1 MTQQKKSY
9 HHGDLLQALIDA
21 ALDLVAEK
29 DASEV
34 SLREIARRV
43 GVSHTAPYRHFADKE
58 ALLAAVAREGFQRF
72 KQEIEIA
79 MLSAS
84 DPLEQL
90 KRGCATYTSYALKHP
105 ARYRIM
111 FGAHGAN
118 PEKADAA
125 MVAVAKQTY
134 LPFADAIARGQ
145 VAGIFRGGNPEPMA
159 RALWALLHGL
169 ALLAIGGHLE
179 EEGGTL
185 ESLSD
190 AMLHQFVAGLIS
202 V

>member
-1 MTQQKKSY
+1 MGQKKSY

-29 DASEV
+29 DASDV

-58 ALLAAVAREGFQRF
+58 ALWAAVAREGFERF
-72 KQEIEIA
+72 QQELETA

-90 KRGCATYTSYALKHP
+90 ERGCASYLSYAAKHP

-118 PEKADAA
+118 AEKADAA
-125 MVAVAKQTY
+125 MAEAAKQTY
-134 LPFADAIARGQ
+134 LPFAGAIARGQ
-145 VAGIFRGGNPEPMA
+145 EEGQFRAGDCEGMA
-159 RALWALLHGL
+159 QTLWALMHGL
-169 ALLAIGGHLE
+169 ALLAIGGQLE
-179 EEGGTL
+179 AKEGTS

-190 AMLHQFVAGLIS
+190 LMLHQFMAGLAS